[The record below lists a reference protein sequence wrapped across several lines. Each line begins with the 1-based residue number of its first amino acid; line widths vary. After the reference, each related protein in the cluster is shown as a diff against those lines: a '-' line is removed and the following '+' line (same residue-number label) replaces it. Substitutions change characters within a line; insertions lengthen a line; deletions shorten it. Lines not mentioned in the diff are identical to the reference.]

1 MQKYSGSRFLVF
13 ELLLFM
19 SLGRICHQTMQFRVK
34 PGACM
39 NSWTPWL
46 QVLEKAF
53 PQEMLPFLTNFDF
66 AKVNIAI
73 QLCM

>member
-1 MQKYSGSRFLVF
+1 
-13 ELLLFM
+13 
-19 SLGRICHQTMQFRVK
+19 
-34 PGACM
+34 M

-66 AKVNIAI
+66 AKVNLAI
-73 QLCM
+73 QPCM